1 MKAGIKDLALLGA
14 ETLIDKAPDIINL
27 VNKKKEEKTFFEKNK
42 WWISLIILSIF
53 VTKLNYI
60 EMFKNVILNSTVN
73 IVFGLIV
80 FILVYL
86 FLKEEKNAYRVKSK
100 FTKFLIIAIIILGLI
115 NSFYHI
121 GFSVYEL
128 INL

>member
-1 MKAGIKDLALLGA
+1 MKAGIKDLAILGA
-14 ETLIDKAPDIINL
+14 EALIDKAPDIINL

-42 WWISLIILSIF
+42 WWISLIILTIF

-86 FLKEEKNAYRVKSK
+86 FLKEEKNAYRVDSK

-121 GFSVYEL
+121 GIAVYEL
-128 INL
+128 INF